1 MSQYKVVL
9 HYSNGD
15 DEQDEIFDSYEAAD
29 EYGEYVARCG
39 AVGAEILHMSNP
51 GDYTEDAYETP
62 DYDVIEV

>member
-15 DEQDEIFDSYEAAD
+15 DEQDEIFDSEEAAE
-29 EYGEYVARCG
+29 EYGEYLAGCS
-39 AVGAEILHMSNP
+39 ADGAEILHRSNP
-51 GDYTEDAYETP
+51 GDYAEDDYETP